1 MHTFEIMLLLA
12 GIAVGGAGA
21 VALFR
26 AAKAL
31 KTLRSK

>member
-26 AAKAL
+26 ATQTL
-31 KTLRSK
+31 KTLSSK